1 MGGRI
6 LPSARQRSSRTSR
19 YVARHSNAYKGNN
32 QTDSHYAEPLH
43 EVSQADQSAQHYA
56 SGTGAKHFAPGG
68 GGASSEGS
76 SAVEVV
82 GRKVDSVTFS
92 VQSGRFAECLD
103 FHFQKRRVSP
113 GNGATSGVM

>member
-1 MGGRI
+1 MLTTATVRLTLI
-6 LPSARQRSSRTSR
+6 L
-19 YVARHSNAYKGNN
+19 
-32 QTDSHYAEPLH
+32 EPLH

-82 GRKVDSVTFS
+82 GRKVDSVTFN

-113 GNGATSGVM
+113 GNGATSGVMYTNMR